1 VKSPRRQRLDT
12 LLVEKG
18 LVESREK
25 ARALILRVAGPDPLW
40 VSRVGIKLAKA
51 LETFGID
58 APDRVAFDVGASTGG
73 FTDVWLQRG
82 ARHVIALDV
91 GHSQLHWKVRS
102 DPRVTVIEN
111 TNARHL
117 QPGDLPDAGAIT
129 RVSID
134 VSFISLKHIFP
145 VLPALVARP
154 TEIVAL
160 VKPQFEAGRKD
171 VGKGGLV
178 TDPAVHARV
187 VAEVSAAA
195 AEVGLERLGLIES
208 PSHLPALATEVC
220 CEDELVLICQPVHRF
235 AKAAAVKAQD
245 LAGEPFVSRE
255 LGSGTREF
263 MDQYLRSCDVAPED
277 LNMVM
282 ELGSPEAIKGVVETG
297 LGVSIV
303 SHATR
308 CALRNSRHASMTGCT
323 TMPHGYGL

>member
-1 VKSPRRQRLDT
+1 MKSPKRQRLDT

-25 ARALILRVAGPDPLW
+25 ARALILAGQIDVDGHGAAKAGTLVPIDADIRVIGPDHPW
-40 VSRVGIKLAKA
+40 VGRGGIKLAAA
-51 LETFGID
+51 LDSFAID
-58 APDRVAFDVGASTGG
+58 ATGRIAFDVGASTGG

-91 GHSQLHWKVRS
+91 GHGQLHWKVRS
-102 DPRVTVIEN
+102 DRRVTVIEN

-117 QPGDLPDAGAIT
+117 QPGDLPDAGGAIT

-187 VAEVSAAA
+187 VADVTAAA
-195 AEVGLERLGLIES
+195 AEVGLERLGLIDS
-208 PSHLPALATEVC
+208 PITGAHGNTEFLMHL
-220 CEDELVLICQPVHRF
+220 
-235 AKAAAVKAQD
+235 
-245 LAGEPFVSRE
+245 
-255 LGSGTREF
+255 
-263 MDQYLRSCDVAPED
+263 
-277 LNMVM
+277 
-282 ELGSPEAIKGVVETG
+282 
-297 LGVSIV
+297 
-303 SHATR
+303 R
-308 CALRNSRHASMTGCT
+308 CA
-323 TMPHGYGL
+323 

>member
-1 VKSPRRQRLDT
+1 MKSPRKQRLDT

-25 ARALILRVAGPDPLW
+25 ARALILAGQVDVDGHGAAKAGTMVPVDADIRVIGPEHPW
-40 VSRVGIKLAKA
+40 VSRGGIKLAAA
-51 LETFGID
+51 LEAFAID
-58 APDRVAFDVGASTGG
+58 ATGQVAFDVGASTGG

-82 ARHVIALDV
+82 ATHVIALDV

-117 QPGDLPDAGAIT
+117 KAGDLPDRGAIT

-154 TEIVAL
+154 ADIVAL

-178 TDPAVHARV
+178 TNPAVHERV
-187 VAEVSAAA
+187 ISEVTAAA
-195 AEVGLERLGLIES
+195 AEVGLERVGLIES
-208 PSHLPALATEVC
+208 PITGAHGNTEFLMH
-220 CEDELVLICQPVHRF
+220 LVL
-235 AKAAAVKAQD
+235 
-245 LAGEPFVSRE
+245 
-255 LGSGTREF
+255 
-263 MDQYLRSCDVAPED
+263 RS
-277 LNMVM
+277 
-282 ELGSPEAIKGVVETG
+282 
-297 LGVSIV
+297 
-303 SHATR
+303 
-308 CALRNSRHASMTGCT
+308 
-323 TMPHGYGL
+323 

>member
-1 VKSPRRQRLDT
+1 LKTPRRQRLDT

-25 ARALILRVAGPDPLW
+25 ARALILAGQIDVDGHGAAKAGTMVPVDAEIRVIGPDHPW
-40 VSRVGIKLAKA
+40 VGRGGIKLAGA
-51 LETFGID
+51 LDAFRID
-58 APDRVAFDVGASTGG
+58 ATDHIAFDVGASTGG

-117 QPGDLPDAGAIT
+117 RPGDLPDAGAPIT

-134 VSFISLKHIFP
+134 VSFISLRHIFR
-145 VLPALVARP
+145 VLPALVGRP

-178 TDPAVHARV
+178 TDPGVHARV
-187 VAEVSAAA
+187 VAEVTAAA
-195 AEVGLERLGLIES
+195 AESGLERAGLIES
-208 PSHLPALATEVC
+208 PITGAHGNKEFLLHLRVAEV
-220 CEDELVLICQPVHRF
+220 R
-235 AKAAAVKAQD
+235 
-245 LAGEPFVSRE
+245 
-255 LGSGTREF
+255 
-263 MDQYLRSCDVAPED
+263 
-277 LNMVM
+277 
-282 ELGSPEAIKGVVETG
+282 
-297 LGVSIV
+297 
-303 SHATR
+303 
-308 CALRNSRHASMTGCT
+308 
-323 TMPHGYGL
+323 